1 VSLMLMHRIR
11 NRNQL
16 KLLGRC
22 GTMASKPHDSIHQMV
37 GPEDPPA
44 AHEHVMKLSME
55 QAIKFWESP
64 SLLGVSSSDK
74 LAYLRSKGL
83 CEAKIHQMWDQI
95 MARDEASAD
104 KPSNLTHQSQSTS
117 VRTSTF
123 PGQYPFGS
131 SLPQQTYPYQ
141 PQFQEDQSALSR
153 SIPALLTV
161 GGILGLAAAA
171 SVRWL
176 NGGDFSLFPPP
187 TKGNDIIVVESS
199 SNLVFQEEEYS
210 EEEYRTND
218 NMEELSDMIKTNFRK
233 QETLLQRL
241 VDKSGKDFTD
251 KSMALLKEGKHDD
264 MEQIEK
270 MKNMLVDV
278 FDRLDELKQELDGHC
293 VLQITM
299 VLEKLEGCIK
309 LNDGLL
315 RDEGCIPVPLG
326 KTAPIGCLK
335 STHESIMVTREI
347 GETRPVDPLYKA
359 IEQLV
364 LDNDSIALKE
374 GVQFL
379 YLYVLN
385 LSNHPHVPRY
395 RKIYTSNESFQKVG
409 TLNGGKEL
417 LLALDFIEESDNLL
431 AWKPVEN
438 EQQSVKKL
446 TEALAALSILKSTTM
461 DQEKQSMAVS
471 ALAAISSQPAE

>member
-1 VSLMLMHRIR
+1 
-11 NRNQL
+11 
-16 KLLGRC
+16 
-22 GTMASKPHDSIHQMV
+22 
-37 GPEDPPA
+37 
-44 AHEHVMKLSME
+44 
-55 QAIKFWESP
+55 
-64 SLLGVSSSDK
+64 
-74 LAYLRSKGL
+74 
-83 CEAKIHQMWDQI
+83 
-95 MARDEASAD
+95 
-104 KPSNLTHQSQSTS
+104 
-117 VRTSTF
+117 
-123 PGQYPFGS
+123 
-131 SLPQQTYPYQ
+131 
-141 PQFQEDQSALSR
+141 
-153 SIPALLTV
+153 
-161 GGILGLAAAA
+161 
-171 SVRWL
+171 
-176 NGGDFSLFPPP
+176 
-187 TKGNDIIVVESS
+187 
-199 SNLVFQEEEYS
+199 
-210 EEEYRTND
+210 
-218 NMEELSDMIKTNFRK
+218 
-233 QETLLQRL
+233 
-241 VDKSGKDFTD
+241 
-251 KSMALLKEGKHDD
+251 
-264 MEQIEK
+264 
-270 MKNMLVDV
+270 
-278 FDRLDELKQELDGHC
+278 
-293 VLQITM
+293 M

-326 KTAPIGCLK
+326 KTTSIGCLN
-335 STHESIMVTREI
+335 STHASIMVAREI
-347 GETRPVDPLYKA
+347 GETRPVNPLYKA

-379 YLYVLN
+379 YLYILN